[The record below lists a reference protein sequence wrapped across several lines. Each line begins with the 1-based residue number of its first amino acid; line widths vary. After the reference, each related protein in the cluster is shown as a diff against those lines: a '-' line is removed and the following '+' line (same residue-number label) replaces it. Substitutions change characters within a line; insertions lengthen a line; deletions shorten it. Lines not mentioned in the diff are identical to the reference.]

1 MTKKMKTRLELE
13 KSRWLQ
19 TISKEWS
26 LTACHLR
33 KGNLCQCPKA
43 LCLACPVN
51 ILMNWLIV
59 MKSIGDLKLG
69 RKFNS
74 LYDRTKI
81 KLVPCAEKCTQKKLI
96 KIEQ

>member
-1 MTKKMKTRLELE
+1 MKTGLELE

-26 LTACHLR
+26 LTACDLR

-51 ILMNWLIV
+51 ILMNNFV
-59 MKSIGDLKLG
+59 DC
-69 RKFNS
+69 
-74 LYDRTKI
+74 Y
-81 KLVPCAEKCTQKKLI
+81 
-96 KIEQ
+96 